1 MLSPHVNLYFFIF
14 YFLIY
19 QNMGKKLD
27 SNNINNMKME
37 GLLSHVGDITQPTMK
52 KGFHTRYCH

>member
-1 MLSPHVNLYFFIF
+1 
-14 YFLIY
+14 
-19 QNMGKKLD
+19 MGQKLD